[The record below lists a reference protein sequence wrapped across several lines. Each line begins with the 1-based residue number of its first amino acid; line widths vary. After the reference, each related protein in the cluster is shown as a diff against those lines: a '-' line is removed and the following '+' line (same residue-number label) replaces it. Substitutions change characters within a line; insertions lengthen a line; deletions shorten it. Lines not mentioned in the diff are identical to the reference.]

1 MSSDRELGG
10 GQRTAREKRRT
21 RRTAGS
27 LIVLLACVDVFVAGA
42 VTSAQ
47 ETDPLPFYAYYY
59 IWFDPGSWN
68 RAKDDFPLI
77 GRYSSD
83 DEQVMRAHV
92 QWAKE
97 AGIDGFIVSW
107 KDTDRLTRRL
117 DKLVEVATDNDFEL
131 AIIYQGLDFERR
143 PLPPERI
150 ARDLERF
157 IEQYGTDPVFAS
169 RFGKPVVVWSGTWE
183 FEVEEVSLVQQ
194 RVGDRLLLLGS
205 ERSVAGYERLAP
217 LVDGNAYY
225 WSSVDPEGT
234 PGYPAKLAEMGQA
247 VHEGGGLWFAP
258 AAPGFDARRIGG
270 WRVIER
276 AGGQTLRSEIGV
288 ALQSAPD
295 VLGLIS
301 WNEFTENTH
310 IEPSEDHGTSALQ
323 VLADIRGGTIPN
335 VSEFESDQ
343 PAETERSGLNLGVL
357 VGMTVFVALSLAA
370 AILRRRTRF
379 RDSSP

>member
-1 MSSDRELGG
+1 M
-10 GQRTAREKRRT
+10 KMT
-21 RRTAGS
+21 RRSVAS
-27 LIVLLACVDVFVAGA
+27 LLLLLASLNVSVGA
-42 VTSAQ
+42 SPTAAQ
-47 ETDPLPFYAYYY
+47 ESAPLPFYAYYY

-68 RAKDDFPLI
+68 RAKNDFPLI

-107 KDTDRLTRRL
+107 KNTDRLSRRL
-117 DKLVEVATDNDFEL
+117 QTLVKVAEDNDFEL

-150 ARDLERF
+150 ADDLEGF
-157 IEQYGTDPVFAS
+157 IERYGSDPVFAR
-169 RFGKPVVVWSGTWE
+169 RFGKPVVIWSGTWE
-183 FEVEEVSLVQQ
+183 FEVEEVSLVSQ

-205 ERSVAGYERLAP
+205 ERSLAGYERLGQF
-217 LVDGNAYY
+217 VDGNAYY
-225 WSSVDPEGT
+225 WSSVDPTET
-234 PGYPAKLAEMGQA
+234 PGYPDKLAEMGRSI
-247 VHEGGGLWFAP
+247 HERGGLWFAP

-270 WRVIER
+270 WRVIKR
-276 AGGQTLRSEIGV
+276 AGGETLRSEIGV
-288 ALQSAPD
+288 AIQSAPD

-323 VLADIRGGTIPN
+323 VLADLRGGTIPN
-335 VSEFESDQ
+335 VAEFESDAPGQ
-343 PAETERSGLNLGVL
+343 TEPGGPNLVILLGLAG
-357 VGMTVFVALSLAA
+357 FVVLSLAA
-370 AILRRRTRF
+370 AILRRGRF
-379 RDSSP
+379 RGRAR

>member
-1 MSSDRELGG
+1 MSSARTLRGVASLLLLFAWLDVSV
-10 GQRTAREKRRT
+10 RTAP
-21 RRTAGS
+21 
-27 LIVLLACVDVFVAGA
+27 V
-42 VTSAQ
+42 SAQ

-92 QWAKE
+92 EWAKE

-107 KDTDRLTRRL
+107 KDTDRLSRRL
-117 DKLVEVATDNDFEL
+117 DQLVEVAADDDFEL

-143 PLPPERI
+143 PLPAERI
-150 ARDLERF
+150 ARDMERF
-157 IEQYGTDPVFAS
+157 IERYGTNPVFAA

-183 FEVEEVSLVQQ
+183 FEEDAVGLVRQ
-194 RVGDRLLLLGS
+194 RVGDGILLLGS
-205 ERSVAGYERLAP
+205 ERSLAGYERLSS

-247 VHEGGGLWFAP
+247 VHRNGGLWFAP
-258 AAPGFDARRIGG
+258 AAPGFDARSIGG
-270 WRVIER
+270 WRVIGR
-276 AGGQTLRSEIGV
+276 AGGETLRAEVGV

-310 IEPSEDHGTSALQ
+310 IEPSEDHGTSALE
-323 VLADIRGGTIPN
+323 VLADIRDGTIPN
-335 VSEFESDQ
+335 VSAFESDE
-343 PAETERSGLNLGVL
+343 PAETERSGLNLSVL
-357 VGMTVFVALSLAA
+357 LGLAAFIALSLAA
-370 AILRRRTRF
+370 AILRRTGLNREQRG
-379 RDSSP
+379 S

>member
-1 MSSDRELGG
+1 MSSARTLRGVASLLLLFAWLDVSV
-10 GQRTAREKRRT
+10 RTAP
-21 RRTAGS
+21 
-27 LIVLLACVDVFVAGA
+27 V
-42 VTSAQ
+42 SAQ

-97 AGIDGFIVSW
+97 AGIEGFIVSW
-107 KDTDRLTRRL
+107 KDTDRLSPRL

-143 PLPPERI
+143 PLPAVRI

-157 IEQYGTDPVFAS
+157 IEEYGANPVFAR
-169 RFGKPVVVWSGTWE
+169 RFGKPVVIWSGTWE
-183 FEVEEVSLVQQ
+183 FEVEEISLVEQ
-194 RVGDRLLLLGS
+194 RVGERLLLLGS
-205 ERSVAGYERLAP
+205 ERSLAGFERIRHM
-217 LVDGNAYY
+217 VDGNAYY
-225 WSSVDPEGT
+225 WSSVDPQGT
-234 PGYPAKLAEMGQA
+234 PGYPAKLAEMGRA
-247 VHEGGGLWFAP
+247 VHENGGLWFAP

-276 AGGQTLRSEIGV
+276 AGGETLRTEIGV

-323 VLADIRGGTIPN
+323 VLADIRDGAIPN
-335 VSEFESDQ
+335 VSAFESDA
-343 PAETERSGLNLGVL
+343 PGETERSSLNLSVL
-357 VGMTVFVALSLAA
+357 LGLAGFIVLSVGA
-370 AILRRRTRF
+370 AILRRSSRFSAPTR
-379 RDSSP
+379 

>member
-1 MSSDRELGG
+1 MIGKARRGVGLLLLPLVWLGVG
-10 GQRTAREKRRT
+10 VGTTPA
-21 RRTAGS
+21 
-27 LIVLLACVDVFVAGA
+27 
-42 VTSAQ
+42 SAQ
-47 ETDPLPFYAYYY
+47 EDDPLPFYAYYY

-68 RAKDDFPLI
+68 RAKNDFPLI

-83 DEQVMRAHV
+83 DGQVMRAHV

-107 KDTDRLTRRL
+107 KDTDRLSRRL
-117 DKLVEVATDNDFEL
+117 ATLVEVAADNDFEL

-150 ARDLERF
+150 ARDLEAF
-157 IEQYGTDPVFAS
+157 IERYGANPVFNR
-169 RFGKPVVVWSGTWE
+169 RFGTPVVIWSGTWE
-183 FEVEEVSLVQQ
+183 FEVEEVSLVE
-194 RVGDRLLLLGS
+194 RRIGDRLLLLGS
-205 ERSVAGYERLAP
+205 ERSLAGYQRLSQ

-247 VHEGGGLWFAP
+247 VHERGGLWFAP

-270 WRVIER
+270 WRVIGR
-276 AGGQTLRSEIGV
+276 DGGQTLRSEIGV

-310 IEPSEDHGTSALQ
+310 IEPSERHGTSALD

-335 VSEFESDQ
+335 VGEFESDAPQ
-343 PAETERSGLNLGVL
+343 ETEPGGPNLAVL
-357 VGMTVFVALSLAA
+357 VGLAGFVVLSLAA
-370 AILRRRTRF
+370 AILRRRR
-379 RDSSP
+379 PL

>member
-1 MSSDRELGG
+1 MVK
-10 GQRTAREKRRT
+10 RTT
-21 RRTAGS
+21 RRAAAG
-27 LIVLLACVDVFVAGA
+27 LVLALACLNLAAGA
-42 VTSAQ
+42 PAAPAQ
-47 ETDPLPFYAYYY
+47 EDPLPFYAYYY

-68 RAKDDFPLI
+68 RAKNDFPLI

-97 AGIDGFIVSW
+97 VGIDGFIVSW
-107 KDTDRLTRRL
+107 KDTDRLSQRL
-117 DKLVEVATDNDFEL
+117 ETLVKVAEDNDFEL

-150 ARDLERF
+150 ARDLEGF
-157 IEQYGTDPVFAS
+157 IEQYGNHPVFTR
-169 RFGKPVVVWSGTWE
+169 RFGEPVVIWSGTWE
-183 FEVEEVSLVQQ
+183 FEVEEVSLVEQ
-194 RVGDRLLLLGS
+194 RVSDRLLLLGS
-205 ERSVAGYERLAP
+205 ERSLAGYERLGQ

-234 PGYPAKLAEMGQA
+234 PGYPDKLAEMGRT
-247 VHEGGGLWFAP
+247 VHEKGGLWFAP

-270 WRVIER
+270 WRVIKR
-276 AGGQTLRSEIGV
+276 AGGDTLRSEIAV
-288 ALQSAPD
+288 ALRSAPD

-323 VLADIRGGTIPN
+323 VLADIRGGKIPD
-335 VSEFESDQ
+335 VTQFESDAPPQ
-343 PAETERSGLNLGVL
+343 TEPGRPNLAILLGL
-357 VGMTVFVALSLAA
+357 VGFVILSLAA
-370 AILRRRTRF
+370 AILRRGRF
-379 RDSSP
+379 RRSAW

>member
-1 MSSDRELGG
+1 MTSVIGRA
-10 GQRTAREKRRT
+10 RRRVATAL
-21 RRTAGS
+21 
-27 LIVLLACVDVFVAGA
+27 LILAWLDVAVAGA
-42 VTSAQ
+42 AASAQ
-47 ETDPLPFYAYYY
+47 ESDPLPFYAYYY

-117 DKLVEVATDNDFEL
+117 ETLVEVAADNDFEL

-143 PLPPERI
+143 PLPAERI
-150 ARDLERF
+150 AEDLEGF
-157 IEQYGTDPVFAS
+157 IEQYGTQPVFAR
-169 RFGKPVVVWSGTWE
+169 RFGRPVVIWSGTWE
-183 FEVEEVSLVQQ
+183 FEVEEIGAVRQ
-194 RVGDRLLLLGS
+194 RVGEKLLLLGS
-205 ERSVAGYERLAP
+205 ERSLAGYERLGQ

-225 WSSVDPEGT
+225 WSSVDPEVT
-234 PGYPAKLAEMGQA
+234 PGYPDKLAEMGRA
-247 VHEGGGLWFAP
+247 IHDKGGLWFAP

-276 AGGQTLRSEIGV
+276 AGGETLRSEIGV

-335 VSEFESDQ
+335 VGEFESDA
-343 PAETERSGLNLGVL
+343 PASTEPSRANLSILLGLAG
-357 VGMTVFVALSLAA
+357 FVVLSLAA
-370 AILRRRTRF
+370 AILRRGHF
-379 RDSSP
+379 RASSR

>member
-1 MSSDRELGG
+1 MSSTRTVRGVASMLLFFASLGVSV
-10 GQRTAREKRRT
+10 RPTP
-21 RRTAGS
+21 
-27 LIVLLACVDVFVAGA
+27 
-42 VTSAQ
+42 VTAQ

-83 DEQVMRAHV
+83 DERVMRAHV

-107 KDTDRLTRRL
+107 KDTDRLSRRL
-117 DKLVEVATDNDFEL
+117 DQLVGIAADNDFEL

-143 PLPPERI
+143 PLPAERI
-150 ARDLERF
+150 ALDLERF
-157 IEQYGTDPVFAS
+157 TEQYGTNPVFAG

-183 FEVEEVSLVQQ
+183 FEADEVGLVRE
-194 RVGDRLLLLGS
+194 RVGDRILLLGS
-205 ERSVAGYERLAP
+205 EKSRPGYERLAT

-225 WSSVDPEGT
+225 WSSVDPAVT
-234 PGYPAKLAEMGQA
+234 PGYPAKLADMGQA
-247 VHEGGGLWFAP
+247 VHQNGGLWVAP

-270 WRVIER
+270 YRVIDR
-276 AGGQTLRSEIGV
+276 AGGETLRAEIGV

-301 WNEFTENTH
+301 WNEFTENSH

-323 VLADIRGGTIPN
+323 VLADIRDGTIPN
-335 VSEFESDQ
+335 VSAFESDQ
-343 PAETERSGLNLGVL
+343 PAETERSGLNVGVL
-357 VGMTVFVALSLAA
+357 LGLAAFVVLSLAA
-370 AILRRRTRF
+370 AILRRTGLNREHQG
-379 RDSSP
+379 S

>member
-1 MSSDRELGG
+1 MM
-10 GQRTAREKRRT
+10 KRRS
-21 RRTAGS
+21 RRSAAGF
-27 LIVLLACVDVFVAGA
+27 LLALASLNVVVGA
-42 VTSAQ
+42 PAAPAQ
-47 ETDPLPFYAYYY
+47 VSDPLPFYAYYY

-68 RAKDDFPLI
+68 RAKNDFPLI

-83 DEQVMRAHV
+83 DEKVMQAHV

-107 KDTDRLTRRL
+107 KDTDRLSRRL
-117 DKLVEVATDNDFEL
+117 KTLVNVARNNNFEL

-150 ARDLERF
+150 AKDMEGF
-157 IEQYGTDPVFAS
+157 IEQYGTDPIFTR
-169 RFGKPVVVWSGTWE
+169 RFGEPVVIWSGTWE
-183 FEVEEVSLVQQ
+183 FETEEISLVEE

-205 ERSVAGYERLAP
+205 ERSLAGYDRLSH

-225 WSSVDPEGT
+225 WSSVDPAGT
-234 PGYPAKLAEMGQA
+234 PGYPTKLAEMGQA
-247 VHEGGGLWFAP
+247 VHSEGGLWFAP

-270 WRVIER
+270 WRVIKR
-276 AGGQTLRSEIGV
+276 AGGDTLRSEIDV

-310 IEPSEDHGTSALQ
+310 IEPSEDHGTSALE

-335 VSEFESDQ
+335 VGEFESDA
-343 PAETERSGLNLGVL
+343 PSETEPGGANLAVL
-357 VGMTVFVALSLAA
+357 VGLGGFVVLSLAA
-370 AILRRRTRF
+370 AILRRTRF
-379 RDSSP
+379 RRPLL

>member
-1 MSSDRELGG
+1 VSSARTLRGG
-10 GQRTAREKRRT
+10 A
-21 RRTAGS
+21 S
-27 LIVLLACVDVFVAGA
+27 VLLFLAWLGVLVRPTP
-42 VTSAQ
+42 VTAQ
-47 ETDPLPFYAYYY
+47 ERDPLPFYAYYY

-107 KDTDRLTRRL
+107 KDTDRLSRRL
-117 DKLVEVATDNDFEL
+117 DRLVEVATDNDFEL
-131 AIIYQGLDFERR
+131 SIIYQGLDFERR
-143 PLPPERI
+143 PLPAERI
-150 ARDLERF
+150 ARDLEGF
-157 IEQYGTDPVFAS
+157 IEQYGTNPVFAG

-183 FEVEEVSLVQQ
+183 FEADEVGLVRE
-194 RVGDRLLLLGS
+194 RVGDRILLLGS
-205 ERSVAGYERLAP
+205 ERSFAGYQRLGG

-225 WSSVDPEGT
+225 WSSVDPRVT

-247 VHEGGGLWFAP
+247 VHDNGGLWFAP

-270 WRVIER
+270 YRVIDR
-276 AGGQTLRSEIGV
+276 AGGETLRTEIDV

-295 VLGLIS
+295 VLSLIS

-323 VLADIRGGTIPN
+323 VLADIRDGTIPN
-335 VSEFESDQ
+335 VSAFESDQ

-357 VGMTVFVALSLAA
+357 LGLAAFVVLSLAA
-370 AILRRRTRF
+370 AILRRTGLNREQQG
-379 RDSSP
+379 

>member
-1 MSSDRELGG
+1 MNLR
-10 GQRTAREKRRT
+10 ARRRVA
-21 RRTAGS
+21 R
-27 LIVLLACVDVFVAGA
+27 VLLLLLSLDVAVGA
-42 VTSAQ
+42 PGAAQ

-68 RAKDDFPLI
+68 RAKDDYPLI

-107 KDTDRLTRRL
+107 KDTDRLSRRL
-117 DKLVEVATDNDFEL
+117 ETLVRVADDSNFEL

-143 PLPPERI
+143 PLPPPKI
-150 ARDLERF
+150 ARDLEGF
-157 IEQYGTDPVFAS
+157 IEQYGDNPVFTR
-169 RFGKPVVVWSGTWE
+169 RFGEPVVIWSGTWE
-183 FEVEEVSLVQQ
+183 FEVEEVSLVEQ
-194 RVGDRLLLLGS
+194 RVSDRLLLLGS
-205 ERSVAGYERLAP
+205 ERSLAGYERLGQ

-234 PGYPAKLAEMGQA
+234 PGYPAKLADMGRS
-247 VHEGGGLWFAP
+247 VHEKGGLWFAP

-276 AGGQTLRSEIGV
+276 AGGQTLRSEIDV

-310 IEPSEDHGTSALQ
+310 IEPSEDHGTGALQ
-323 VLADIRGGTIPN
+323 VLAEIRGGTIPN
-335 VSEFESDQ
+335 VGEFESDSPGQ
-343 PAETERSGLNLGVL
+343 TEPGGPNLAIL
-357 VGMTVFVALSLAA
+357 VGLVGFVILSLAA
-370 AILRRRTRF
+370 AILRRSRF
-379 RDSSP
+379 RRPTL

>member
-1 MSSDRELGG
+1 VTLTGAGRRAAAVPLLFLVWLGG
-10 GQRTAREKRRT
+10 WTGQ
-21 RRTAGS
+21 
-27 LIVLLACVDVFVAGA
+27 GA
-42 VTSAQ
+42 AQTS

-68 RAKDDFPLI
+68 RAKIDYPLI

-83 DEQVMRAHV
+83 DEKVMLAHV

-107 KDTDRLTRRL
+107 KDNERLSRRL
-117 DKLVEVATDNDFEL
+117 ETLVEVAAENDFEL

-143 PLPPERI
+143 PLPPARI
-150 ARDLERF
+150 ARDINGFAER
-157 IEQYGTDPVFAS
+157 YGTNPVFAR
-169 RFGKPVVVWSGTWE
+169 RFGKPVVIWSGTWE
-183 FEVEEVSLVQQ
+183 FEEVEVGLVRQQ
-194 RVGDRLLLLGS
+194 LGDRVLLLGS
-205 ERSVAGYERLAP
+205 EKSLAGYERLAE

-225 WSSVDPEGT
+225 WSSVDPGGT

-247 VHEGGGLWFAP
+247 VHERGGLWFAP
-258 AAPGFDARRIGG
+258 AAPGFDARMIGG
-270 WRVIER
+270 WRVIGR
-276 AGGQTLRSEIGV
+276 GGGETLRSEIGV

-310 IEPSEDHGTSALQ
+310 IEPSEDHGTSALE

-335 VSEFESDQ
+335 VGEFESDA
-343 PAETERSGLNLGVL
+343 PAQTEPGRPNLAVL
-357 VGMTVFVALSLAA
+357 VGLGGFVILSLAA
-370 AILRRRTRF
+370 AILRRRR
-379 RDSSP
+379 PL

>member
-1 MSSDRELGG
+1 M
-10 GQRTAREKRRT
+10 KRNSRPGV
-21 RRTAGS
+21 AGF
-27 LIVLLACVDVFVAGA
+27 LLLLAAMNMAVASPPA
-42 VTSAQ
+42 SAQ
-47 ETDPLPFYAYYY
+47 ESAPLPFYAYYY

-83 DEQVMRAHV
+83 DGQVMRAHV

-107 KDTDRLTRRL
+107 KDTERLSRRL
-117 DKLVEVATDNDFEL
+117 ETLVEVAKDNDFEL

-143 PLPPERI
+143 PLPAARI
-150 ARDLERF
+150 ANDLEGF
-157 IEQYGTDPVFAS
+157 IEQYGSDPVFAR
-169 RFGKPVVVWSGTWE
+169 RFGKPVVIWSGTWE
-183 FEVEEVSLVQQ
+183 FEVEDVGFVEQ

-205 ERSVAGYERLAP
+205 ERSLAGYERLGQ

-225 WSSVDPEGT
+225 WSSVDPQGT
-234 PGYPAKLAEMGQA
+234 PGYPDKLAEMGRS
-247 VHEGGGLWFAP
+247 VHDKGGLWFAP

-270 WRVIER
+270 WRVIKR
-276 AGGQTLRSEIGV
+276 AGGETLRSEIGV

-335 VSEFESDQ
+335 VGQFESDAPPQ
-343 PAETERSGLNLGVL
+343 TDPEGPNLAVLLGLA
-357 VGMTVFVALSLAA
+357 VFVVLSLAA
-370 AILRRRTRF
+370 AILRRGRF
-379 RDSSP
+379 RTSER

>member
-1 MSSDRELGG
+1 MSST
-10 GQRTAREKRRT
+10 RTLRGVA
-21 RRTAGS
+21 S
-27 LIVLLACVDVFVAGA
+27 VLMFFAWLDVSVGPAPS
-42 VTSAQ
+42 VAQ

-107 KDTDRLTRRL
+107 KDTDRLSRRL
-117 DKLVEVATDNDFEL
+117 DKLVEIAGENDFEL

-143 PLPPERI
+143 PLPAERI
-150 ARDLERF
+150 ALDLERF
-157 IEQYGTDPVFAS
+157 IDQYGTHPVFVG
-169 RFGKPVVVWSGTWE
+169 RFGTPVVIWSGTWE
-183 FEVEEVSLVQQ
+183 FDVNEVGLVQQ
-194 RVGDRLLLLGS
+194 RVGDRILLLGS
-205 ERSVAGYERLAP
+205 EKSRAGYERLAP

-225 WSSVDPEGT
+225 WSSVDPAVT
-234 PGYPAKLAEMGQA
+234 PGYPAKLADIGQA
-247 VHEGGGLWFAP
+247 VHQNGGLWVAP

-270 WRVIER
+270 YRVIDR
-276 AGGQTLRSEIGV
+276 AGGETLRAEIGV

-301 WNEFTENTH
+301 WNEFTENSH

-323 VLADIRGGTIPN
+323 VLADIRDGTIPN
-335 VSEFESDQ
+335 VSAFESDE
-343 PAETERSGLNLGVL
+343 PAETERFGLNVGVL
-357 VGMTVFVALSLAA
+357 LGLAAFVVLSLAA
-370 AILRRRTRF
+370 TILRRTGLSREQRGHP
-379 RDSSP
+379 RA

>member
-1 MSSDRELGG
+1 M
-10 GQRTAREKRRT
+10 T
-21 RRTAGS
+21 RRVRRG
-27 LIVLLACVDVFVAGA
+27 VGLLLLPLAWLGVGVATTPA
-42 VTSAQ
+42 PAQ
-47 ETDPLPFYAYYY
+47 VEDPLPFYAYYY

-68 RAKDDFPLI
+68 RAKNDFPLI

-107 KDTDRLTRRL
+107 KDTDRLSRRL
-117 DKLVEVATDNDFEL
+117 ETLVEVAADNDFEL

-150 ARDLERF
+150 ARDLEAF
-157 IEQYGTDPVFAS
+157 IERYGTNPLFNR
-169 RFGKPVVVWSGTWE
+169 RFGIPVVIWSGTWE
-183 FEVEEVSLVQQ
+183 FEVEEVSLVEQ
-194 RVGDRLLLLGS
+194 RIGDRLLLLGS
-205 ERSVAGYERLAP
+205 ERSLAGYERLGQ

-247 VHEGGGLWFAP
+247 VHERGGLWFAP

-270 WRVIER
+270 WRVIGR
-276 AGGQTLRSEIGV
+276 DGGQTLRSEIGI

-323 VLADIRGGTIPN
+323 VLADIRGGTTPN
-335 VSEFESDQ
+335 VGEFESDAPQ
-343 PAETERSGLNLGVL
+343 ETEPGGPNLAVL
-357 VGMTVFVALSLAA
+357 VGLAGFVVLSLSA
-370 AILRRRTRF
+370 AILRRRR
-379 RDSSP
+379 PL